1 MPSSTDRCPTLYC
14 RPPLSGY
21 IQPSTIT
28 SVATV
33 TEYICHLPRM
43 SHPQSI
49 NPQKRSSWLKDMIW
63 AFLILIVTA
72 KTLHRDDW
80 LLPMLELLS
89 FSKKFL
95 LLSLWIYYLC
105 MTLISTSL
113 ALSKTDNLLT
123 CWKAICIFFLNPRV
137 HLLPFSSNI
146 FFLRKTPSQKQNKN
160 LMAMELNEMV

>member
-1 MPSSTDRCPTLYC
+1 MPHALLQA
-14 RPPLSGY
+14 PLSGY

-33 TEYICHLPRM
+33 TEYICHLPHM

-63 AFLILIVTA
+63 AFLTLIVTA
-72 KTLHRDDW
+72 KTLRRDDW